1 MTSNEL
7 VLLLTLVLIRTVFDG
22 LTYKVLK
29 GPDGVENGMI
39 FSRFLKNLFWQFKI
53 FLIFVFCFRYRVD

>member
-39 FSRFLKNLFWQFKI
+39 FSRFLKNLFWRPNLHI
-53 FLIFVFCFRYRVD
+53 F